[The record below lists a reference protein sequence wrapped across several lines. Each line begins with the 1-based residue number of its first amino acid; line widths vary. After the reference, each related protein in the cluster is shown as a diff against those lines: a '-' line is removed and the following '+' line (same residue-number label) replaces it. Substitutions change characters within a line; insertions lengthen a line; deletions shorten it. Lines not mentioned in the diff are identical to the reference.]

1 MKKIVSLLFLLLSAC
16 ALNAAPPTRT
26 IIVFPFENRS
36 SNSDLGWMSEAFA
49 EVLSWRLAGSHRF
62 VLGRQELNTAY
73 RQLGA
78 PPDATLTLA
87 SEYKIAQTLGV
98 DWAVVGSFRAT
109 GQALQAQAQLLD
121 LHDLKLYPAIQES
134 GALSDM
140 IKIQTRL
147 AWRLL
152 ATHSQDF
159 TVGNEEDFARRF
171 PPLRL
176 DALENYIRGLLASD
190 GKTKVQFLTAADRLS
205 PDDHRA
211 ALALGQYYF
220 KQKDYADSVRWLS
233 KLNAQDSDYYASL
246 FLSGIDDFFLGHN
259 KEAEND
265 FRTLSQQI
273 PLNEVWNNLGVLE
286 ARRADYQDALT
297 SFERAYQGDETDADY
312 AFNLGACYCYLKQY
326 RQAAHY
332 LQQAL
337 AQDQDDLG
345 VRTLLAYALQQMG
358 DQTESQAQLQ
368 WVAEH
373 DGKAM
378 ADLNASILP
387 QPRLKKTF
395 NGAAFRLLAVAVSNS
410 LEKEFAHQPP
420 QEHGRFHL
428 ARGEEFIKEGRFPE
442 AIRELTEA
450 DSLLPNNSE
459 VCLFLGQ
466 AYELYGEHQK
476 ALDEFN
482 RAIALN
488 NNAITHLWLA
498 HAYLS
503 LHQPSEALSQSQMAL
518 SMDPGNRD
526 AEGLIDSIEREMKKS
541 SKNP

>member
-1 MKKIVSLLFLLLSAC
+1 
-16 ALNAAPPTRT
+16 
-26 IIVFPFENRS
+26 
-36 SNSDLGWMSEAFA
+36 MSEAFA
-49 EVLSWRLAGSHRF
+49 EVLSWRLTGPQRF

-98 DWAVVGSFRAT
+98 DWAVVGSFRVT
-109 GQALQAQAQLLD
+109 GHALEAQAQLLD
-121 LHDLKLYPAIQES
+121 LHDPKLYPAIRES
-134 GALSDM
+134 GTLSDM

-159 TVGNEEDFARRF
+159 TVGTEEDFARRF

-176 DALENYIRGLLASD
+176 DALENYIRGLLARD
-190 GKTKVQFLTAADRLS
+190 GQTKVQFLTAADRLN
-205 PDDHRA
+205 PNDHRA

-220 KQKDYADSVRWLS
+220 EQKDYTHSVRWLS
-233 KLNAQDSDYYASL
+233 KLTPEDSDYHTSL
-246 FLSGIDDFFLGHN
+246 FLSGIDDFFLGRN
-259 KEAEND
+259 QDAEND

-326 RQAAHY
+326 RQAVHY
-332 LQQAL
+332 LEKAL
-337 AQDQDDLG
+337 AQDPDDLG
-345 VRTLLAYALQQMG
+345 VRTLLAYALRQMG
-358 DQTESQAQLQ
+358 DQTESLAQLQ

-373 DGKAM
+373 HGKNM
-378 ADLNASILP
+378 ADLNANILP
-387 QPRLKKTF
+387 QPRLKKAF
-395 NGAAFRLLAVAVSNS
+395 NGAAFRLLAVAVTNS
-410 LEKEFAHQPP
+410 LERELAHQPP
-420 QEHGRFHL
+420 EEHGHIHL
-428 ARGEEFIKEGRFPE
+428 ARGEEFIKQGRLPE

-450 DSLLPNNSE
+450 ESLLPNNSE

-476 ALDEFN
+476 ALEEFN

-488 NNAITHLWLA
+488 NNAVTHLWLA

-503 LHQPSEALSQSQMAL
+503 LHQPSEALTQSRTAL

-526 AEGLIDSIEREMKKS
+526 AEGLIDSIQRQMGKPL
-541 SKNP
+541 KNP

>member
-1 MKKIVSLLFLLLSAC
+1 
-16 ALNAAPPTRT
+16 
-26 IIVFPFENRS
+26 
-36 SNSDLGWMSEAFA
+36 
-49 EVLSWRLAGSHRF
+49 
-62 VLGRQELNTAY
+62 
-73 RQLGA
+73 
-78 PPDATLTLA
+78 
-87 SEYKIAQTLGV
+87 

-286 ARRADYQDALT
+286 ARRADYQGALA

-326 RQAAHY
+326 SQAAHY
-332 LQQAL
+332 LEQAL

-358 DQTESQAQLQ
+358 NQTESQAQLQ

-410 LEKEFAHQPP
+410 LEKELAHQPP

>member
-1 MKKIVSLLFLLLSAC
+1 MKKTVSLLFLLLSAC
-16 ALNAAPPTRT
+16 ALSAAPPTRT

-62 VLGRQELNTAY
+62 VLERQEVNTAY

-98 DWAVVGSFRAT
+98 DWAVVGSFRVT
-109 GQALQAQAQLLD
+109 GQALQAQAQWLD

-159 TVGNEEDFARRF
+159 TVGTEEDFARRF

-176 DALENYIRGLLASD
+176 DALENYTRGLLASD

-205 PDDHRA
+205 PNDHRA

-220 KQKDYADSVRWLS
+220 KQKDYANSVRWLS
-233 KLNAQDSDYYASL
+233 KLNAQDSEYHTAL
-246 FLSGIDDFFLGHN
+246 FLSGIDDFFLGHD

-286 ARRADYQDALT
+286 ARRADYQDALA
-297 SFERAYQGDETDADY
+297 SFKRAYQGDETDADY

-326 RQAAHY
+326 SQAAHY
-332 LQQAL
+332 LEQAL
-337 AQDQDDLG
+337 AQHQDDLG

-358 DQTESQAQLQ
+358 NQTESQAQLQ

-410 LEKEFAHQPP
+410 LEKELAHQPP
-420 QEHGRFHL
+420 QEHGHFHL

-450 DSLLPNNSE
+450 DSLLPDNSE

>member
-1 MKKIVSLLFLLLSAC
+1 MKKIFSLLCLLLSAC
-16 ALNAAPPTRT
+16 VLSAVPPTRT

-49 EVLSWRLAGSHRF
+49 EVLSWRLTGPQRF

-98 DWAVVGSFRAT
+98 DWAVVGSFRVT
-109 GQALQAQAQLLD
+109 GHALEAQAQLLD
-121 LHDLKLYPAIQES
+121 LHDPKLYPAIRES
-134 GALSDM
+134 GTLSDM

-159 TVGNEEDFARRF
+159 TVGTEEDFARHF

-176 DALENYIRGLLASD
+176 DALENYIRGLLARD
-190 GKTKVQFLTAADRLS
+190 GQTKVQFLTAADRLN
-205 PDDHRA
+205 PNDHRA

-220 KQKDYADSVRWLS
+220 EQKDYTHSVRWLS
-233 KLNAQDSDYYASL
+233 KLTPEDSDYHTSL
-246 FLSGIDDFFLGHN
+246 FLSGIDDFFLGRN
-259 KEAEND
+259 QDAEND

-326 RQAAHY
+326 RQAVHY
-332 LQQAL
+332 LEQAL
-337 AQDQDDLG
+337 AQDPDDLG
-345 VRTLLAYALQQMG
+345 VRTLLAYALRQMG
-358 DQTESQAQLQ
+358 DQTESLAQLQ

-373 DGKAM
+373 HGKNM
-378 ADLNASILP
+378 ADLNANILP
-387 QPRLKKTF
+387 QPRLKKAF
-395 NGAAFRLLAVAVSNS
+395 NGAAFRLLAVAVTNS
-410 LEKEFAHQPP
+410 LERELAHQPP
-420 QEHGRFHL
+420 EEHGHIHL
-428 ARGEEFIKEGRFPE
+428 ARGEEFIKQGRLPE

-450 DSLLPNNSE
+450 ESLLPNNSE

-476 ALDEFN
+476 ALEEFN

-488 NNAITHLWLA
+488 NNAVTHLWLA

-503 LHQPSEALSQSQMAL
+503 LHQPSEALTQSRTAL

-526 AEGLIDSIEREMKKS
+526 AEGLIDSIQRQMGKPL
-541 SKNP
+541 KNP